1 MMKKMSYSCDKLNN
15 SISKNSQSKQKER
28 KYSNAFTFR
37 RYSPNNNKINNMTLI
52 PNQETSSSGITN
64 ISIIKEKEKPLD
76 FQYFSFPIKPLEENN
91 IENFFVKKNK
101 KLFESPQDINN
112 KKITFQRQ
120 KDKKILEFFLFDD
133 KTIFKDINKAYLQ
146 DEKVDDGDESSD
158 EKIKLG
164 QALLFQELDESSK
177 DLKENLKYNKGNEL
191 LSRKLRFKNNN
202 NK

>member
-1 MMKKMSYSCDKLNN
+1 MSYSCDKLNN

-91 IENFFVKKNK
+91 IENFFIKKNK

-191 LSRKLRFKNNN
+191 LSRKLRFKNKS

>member
-1 MMKKMSYSCDKLNN
+1 MSYSCDKLNN

-91 IENFFVKKNK
+91 IENFFIKKNK

-146 DEKVDDGDESSD
+146 DEKGDDGDESSD

>member
-1 MMKKMSYSCDKLNN
+1 MSYSCDKLNN

-177 DLKENLKYNKGNEL
+177 DLKENLKCNKGNEL

>member
-1 MMKKMSYSCDKLNN
+1 MSYSCDKLNN

-191 LSRKLRFKNNN
+191 LSRKLRFKNKS

>member
-1 MMKKMSYSCDKLNN
+1 MSYSCDKLNN

-28 KYSNAFTFR
+28 KYLNAFTFR

-91 IENFFVKKNK
+91 IENFFIKKNK

-146 DEKVDDGDESSD
+146 DEKGDDGDESSD

>member
-1 MMKKMSYSCDKLNN
+1 MSYSCDKLNN

-177 DLKENLKYNKGNEL
+177 DLKENLKFNKGNEL

>member
-1 MMKKMSYSCDKLNN
+1 MSYSCDKLNN

-146 DEKVDDGDESSD
+146 DEKVDDGDASSD

-177 DLKENLKYNKGNEL
+177 DLKENLKFNKGNEL

>member
-1 MMKKMSYSCDKLNN
+1 MSYSCDKLNN

-37 RYSPNNNKINNMTLI
+37 RYSQNNNKINNMTLI

-177 DLKENLKYNKGNEL
+177 DLKENLKFNKGNEL

>member
-1 MMKKMSYSCDKLNN
+1 MSYSCDKLNN

-101 KLFESPQDINN
+101 KLFESPQELNN

-191 LSRKLRFKNNN
+191 LSRKLRFKNKS

>member
-1 MMKKMSYSCDKLNN
+1 MSYSCDKLNN

-146 DEKVDDGDESSD
+146 DEKGDDGDESSD

-191 LSRKLRFKNNN
+191 LSRKLRFKNKSNI
-202 NK
+202 

>member
-1 MMKKMSYSCDKLNN
+1 
-15 SISKNSQSKQKER
+15 
-28 KYSNAFTFR
+28 
-37 RYSPNNNKINNMTLI
+37 MTLI

>member
-1 MMKKMSYSCDKLNN
+1 MSYSCDKLNN

-91 IENFFVKKNK
+91 IENFFIKKNK

-120 KDKKILEFFLFDD
+120 KDKKILEFLLFDD

-146 DEKVDDGDESSD
+146 DEKGDDGDESSD

>member
-1 MMKKMSYSCDKLNN
+1 MSYSCDKLNN

-146 DEKVDDGDESSD
+146 DEKGDDGDESSD

-191 LSRKLRFKNNN
+191 LSRKLRFKNKS

>member
-1 MMKKMSYSCDKLNN
+1 MSYSCDKLNN

-146 DEKVDDGDESSD
+146 DEKGDDGDESSD

-177 DLKENLKYNKGNEL
+177 DLKENLKFNKGNEL
-191 LSRKLRFKNNN
+191 LSRKLRFKNKS

>member
-1 MMKKMSYSCDKLNN
+1 MSYSCDKLNN

-146 DEKVDDGDESSD
+146 DEKGDDGDESSD

>member
-1 MMKKMSYSCDKLNN
+1 MSYSCDKLNN

-91 IENFFVKKNK
+91 IENFFIKKNK

-177 DLKENLKYNKGNEL
+177 DLKENLKFNKGNEL
-191 LSRKLRFKNNN
+191 LSRKLRFKNKS

>member
-1 MMKKMSYSCDKLNN
+1 MSYSCDKLNN

-177 DLKENLKYNKGNEL
+177 DLKENLKFNKGNEL
-191 LSRKLRFKNNN
+191 LSRKLRFKN
-202 NK
+202 KSKK

>member
-1 MMKKMSYSCDKLNN
+1 MSYSCDKLNN

-91 IENFFVKKNK
+91 IENFFIKKNK

-177 DLKENLKYNKGNEL
+177 DLKENLKFNKGNEL
-191 LSRKLRFKNNN
+191 LSRKLRFKN
-202 NK
+202 KSKK

>member
-1 MMKKMSYSCDKLNN
+1 MSYSCDKLNN

-164 QALLFQELDESSK
+164 QSLLFQELDESSK

-191 LSRKLRFKNNN
+191 LSRKLRFKN
-202 NK
+202 KSKK

>member
-1 MMKKMSYSCDKLNN
+1 MSYSCDKLNN

-191 LSRKLRFKNNN
+191 LSLKLRFKNKSNI
-202 NK
+202 

>member
-1 MMKKMSYSCDKLNN
+1 MSYSCDKLNN

-28 KYSNAFTFR
+28 KYLNAFTFR

-146 DEKVDDGDESSD
+146 DEKGDDGDESSD

>member
-1 MMKKMSYSCDKLNN
+1 MSYSCDKLNN

-146 DEKVDDGDESSD
+146 DEKGDDGDESSD

-177 DLKENLKYNKGNEL
+177 DLKENLKSNKGNEL

>member
-1 MMKKMSYSCDKLNN
+1 MSYSCDKLNN

-91 IENFFVKKNK
+91 IENFFIKKNK

-191 LSRKLRFKNNN
+191 LSRKLRFKN
-202 NK
+202 KSKK

>member
-1 MMKKMSYSCDKLNN
+1 MSYSCDKLNN

-64 ISIIKEKEKPLD
+64 ISIIKEKEKPVD

-146 DEKVDDGDESSD
+146 DEKGDDGDESSD

-191 LSRKLRFKNNN
+191 LSRKLRFKNKSNI
-202 NK
+202 

>member
-1 MMKKMSYSCDKLNN
+1 MSYSCDKLNN

-191 LSRKLRFKNNN
+191 LSRKLRFK
-202 NK
+202 KKK

>member
-1 MMKKMSYSCDKLNN
+1 MSYSCDKLNN

-91 IENFFVKKNK
+91 IENFFVNKNK

-177 DLKENLKYNKGNEL
+177 DLKENLKFNKGNEL

>member
-1 MMKKMSYSCDKLNN
+1 MSYSCDKLNN

-191 LSRKLRFKNNN
+191 LSRKLRFKNKT

>member
-1 MMKKMSYSCDKLNN
+1 MSYSCDKLNN

-164 QALLFQELDESSK
+164 QVLLFQELDESSK
-177 DLKENLKYNKGNEL
+177 DLKENLKFNKGNEL

>member
-1 MMKKMSYSCDKLNN
+1 MSYSCDKLNN

-91 IENFFVKKNK
+91 IENFFIKKNK

-177 DLKENLKYNKGNEL
+177 DLKENLKSNKGNEL

>member
-1 MMKKMSYSCDKLNN
+1 MSYSCDKLNN

-91 IENFFVKKNK
+91 IENFFIKKNK

-146 DEKVDDGDESSD
+146 DEKGDDGDESSD

-177 DLKENLKYNKGNEL
+177 DLKENLKFNKGNEL
-191 LSRKLRFKNNN
+191 LSRKLRFKNKS

>member
-1 MMKKMSYSCDKLNN
+1 MSYSCDKLNN

>member
-1 MMKKMSYSCDKLNN
+1 MSYSCDKLNN

-177 DLKENLKYNKGNEL
+177 DLKENLKFNKGNEL
-191 LSRKLRFKNNN
+191 LSRKLRFKNKS

>member
-1 MMKKMSYSCDKLNN
+1 MSYSCDKLNN

-91 IENFFVKKNK
+91 IENFFIKKNK

-177 DLKENLKYNKGNEL
+177 DLKENLKFNKGNEL

>member
-1 MMKKMSYSCDKLNN
+1 MSYSCDKLNN

-91 IENFFVKKNK
+91 IENFFIKKNK

-146 DEKVDDGDESSD
+146 DEKGDDGDESSD

-191 LSRKLRFKNNN
+191 LSRKLRFKNKS

>member
-1 MMKKMSYSCDKLNN
+1 MSYSCDKLNN

-91 IENFFVKKNK
+91 IENFFIKKNK

>member
-1 MMKKMSYSCDKLNN
+1 MSYSCDKLNN

-146 DEKVDDGDESSD
+146 DEKGDDGDESSD

-177 DLKENLKYNKGNEL
+177 DLKENLKFNKGNEL

>member
-1 MMKKMSYSCDKLNN
+1 M
-15 SISKNSQSKQKER
+15 
-28 KYSNAFTFR
+28 
-37 RYSPNNNKINNMTLI
+37 
-52 PNQETSSSGITN
+52 
-64 ISIIKEKEKPLD
+64 
-76 FQYFSFPIKPLEENN
+76 
-91 IENFFVKKNK
+91 
-101 KLFESPQDINN
+101 
-112 KKITFQRQ
+112 
-120 KDKKILEFFLFDD
+120 EFFLFDD

-146 DEKVDDGDESSD
+146 DEKGDDGDESSD